1 MVCVIVASDDRGNCH
16 QCPLFVCCLSLLA
29 AALRD
34 LLPLVTSSLAANYG
48 DTAPWSLVTTIVPAP
63 PVSPQDGWGQLQ
75 STSCHHPPP
84 PAARLLLPLTLC
96 RDDKTHIHMAQ
107 SPIFPGSLPHSR
119 NTGWGRIWSL
129 HHHTGATYTPGPH
142 CIFKVHA
149 KIIIQNLYDT

>member
-63 PVSPQDGWGQLQ
+63 PVSPQDEWGQLQ

-107 SPIFPGSLPHSR
+107 SPILPGSPPTLPEH
-119 NTGWGRIWSL
+119 GL
-129 HHHTGATYTPGPH
+129 GPH
-142 CIFKVHA
+142 MVTTSPHGCHLHSGPTLH
-149 KIIIQNLYDT
+149 IQSTCKDYNTEFI

>member
-1 MVCVIVASDDRGNCH
+1 MVCVIVASDDRGSCGHACH

-63 PVSPQDGWGQLQ
+63 PVSPQDEWGQLQ

-84 PAARLLLPLTLC
+84 PPAARLAAPTPLC
-96 RDDKTHIHMAQ
+96 RDDKTHTHMWPNLLSSRGA
-107 SPIFPGSLPHSR
+107 LLHSR
-119 NTGWGRIWSL
+119 NTGWGPHMVTTPPHGCHL
-129 HHHTGATYTPGPH
+129 HSGPTLH
-142 CIFKVHA
+142 
-149 KIIIQNLYDT
+149 IQSTCKN